1 MLTFSVSKKMKINDY
16 FNNLSNINGI
26 NLPIFSYD
34 GNFLKKNGLKEGTI
48 IGRTLKIIE
57 SEWIKIPFYRTEFD
71 NFGSEALLFWNHLLS
86 LSFLFKATRNT
97 KHTPAAHK

>member
-1 MLTFSVSKKMKINDY
+1 LRLLNTLSFSVSKKMKINEY
-16 FNNLSNINGI
+16 LSTLNNINTL

-57 SEWIKIPFYRTEFD
+57 SEWIKN
-71 NFGSEALLFWNHLLS
+71 NFNLS
-86 LSFLFKATRNT
+86 NKRVLEIINQQK
-97 KHTPAAHK
+97 